1 MDHVFFEIGTY
12 LALAKAFAPR
22 PLHYW
27 ILILRP

>member
-22 PLHYW
+22 QSIARLDP
-27 ILILRP
+27 

>member
-22 PLHYW
+22 QPITLLEPH
-27 ILILRP
+27 P

>member
-22 PLHYW
+22 LLHYW
-27 ILILRP
+27 SLILSP